1 MRKATWLIFALALA
15 LTTAQAQKAT
25 WNLSRD
31 LRATNNEIS
40 FNQGSNGVWYFM
52 ESASDRQIP
61 STYSF
66 LPVYV
71 APCTGGIRE
80 VPIIGVNCWR
90 DISLQEQHAPLV
102 GVNFT
107 NQTQVFNLTDTIP
120 PHAVWM
126 HPAPGN
132 IVIVAWKSPLF
143 AVVSVTGSSKRVA
156 IGWRREISRTVAHRV
171 LAFQPFP
178 FPQVRFCISW
188 LTPRMETLAVT
199 PHS

>member
-1 MRKATWLIFALALA
+1 MRTAAWLIFALVLGVTA
-15 LTTAQAQKAT
+15 AQAQRPT
-25 WNLSRD
+25 WNLSQN
-31 LRATNNEIS
+31 LRASNNEIS

-52 ESASDRQIP
+52 ESASEQHIP

-132 IVIVAWKSPLF
+132 FVMVAWKSPLH
-143 AVVSVTGSSKRVA
+143 AIVSVTGAFTDNDPVCGNGILWFIEK
-156 IGWRREISRTVAHRV
+156 GGSR
-171 LAFQPFP
+171 
-178 FPQVRFCISW
+178 
-188 LTPRMETLAVT
+188 
-199 PHS
+199 